1 MSQPT
6 ETGRRCYRYQDYAGL
21 TKDVNDRVA
30 DLEKGIKAERDKL
43 DEHEKNIESSV
54 KAKILDYYG
63 LKEGDKVTLRTLLGK
78 PKIET
83 ISKARV
89 IKRMMTFVKQ
99 LKNFRL

>member
-1 MSQPT
+1 M
-6 ETGRRCYRYQDYAGL
+6 
-21 TKDVNDRVA
+21 NDRVA

-63 LKEGDKVTLRTLLGK
+63 LNEGDKVTLRTLLGK
-78 PKIET
+78 PK
-83 ISKARV
+83 SKLSARLE